1 MAGAN
6 RIVGITVDVEGK
18 TSGLTSALE
27 SAQKSINTTSAALK
41 DIDKA
46 LKLDPTNV
54 ELMAQKEELLNKQ
67 IDQTNQQL
75 EIMQQVA
82 KDANAALEAGDI
94 TQEQYAS
101 LTAEISKTNSSLD
114 DLEQKA
120 QDNAQAMQDVED
132 GVDSAGDE
140 MGELSEESEETSKSL
155 DALKGVAEA
164 VGGAMAAAFATAVA
178 GAKEVGEALVNCTMD
193 AAAYSD
199 EIMTMSSVTGLSTDT
214 LQELNYAS
222 ELLDV
227 STETITGSMTKLE
240 KTMSSADAT
249 HQKYHETV
257 EQLLEQLEAGTITQE
272 EYEAACQKSYDETRN
287 AYDKLGVSIRDA
299 NGDFRSQEEVFW
311 DVIDALGQIEDPVER
326 DLAAMELL
334 GKSAKDLN
342 PLIEAGSGAFRDLA
356 EEAHET
362 GYVMDSDTLDAFG
375 SFDDQMARLNNGATA
390 AKNALGQVL
399 LPTLNSL
406 AGAGTNA
413 LTKFTKAMQES
424 DGDISKLGPAV
435 SEILQDLLGEVNKV
449 APQFFELIGTIL
461 QTLVQIIVDNL
472 PMILDSALQI
482 ITTLTETLL
491 APDNLAK
498 IIEAATN
505 IILTIV
511 QYLLENIDMI
521 LNAAIQIVL
530 TVVQGITNALPKLIP
545 AVVDAVLTIAET
557 LLAPEN
563 LAMILDAGLQ
573 LIIALAG
580 ALIDSLPEI
589 LERLPEI
596 ILGIVDFLLGPEG
609 LDKLVS
615 TGFDLFVGLVTKM
628 PDVILDVLEAVGG
641 LIGDIVGKI
650 VEKGGEVWDA
660 MKEMFPSF
668 DEVVKWGGDI
678 IDGIIDGITGALSDL
693 WDCCTNVASG
703 IADFLGFSV
712 PEKGPLH
719 EWAYNNPG
727 ADMVKLFEE
736 GMDSQMPEL
745 QASVDMMANTLTGAT
760 APDYSGQLSSIDS
773 GIAALGAAG
782 SQIVIPVYLGN
793 ERIETIVAQ
802 ASTNLAYISGGR

>member
-1 MAGAN
+1 MAGG
-6 RIVGITVDVEGK
+6 RIVGITVDIEGR
-18 TSGLTSALE
+18 SDGLVKSLKDCNSAI
-27 SAQKSINTTSAALK
+27 SNTSAALK
-41 DIDKA
+41 DVDKA
-46 LKLDPTNV
+46 LQLDPTNV
-54 ELMAQKEELLNKQ
+54 ELLTQKEELLNKQ
-67 IDQTNQQL
+67 IDQTNERL
-75 EIMQQVA
+75 EILQQVA
-82 KDANAALEAGDI
+82 EDANEALAKGDI
-94 TQEQYAS
+94 SQEQYAS
-101 LTAEISKTNSSLD
+101 LQAEIARTNSELD
-114 DLEQKA
+114 GLNEKA
-120 QDNAQAMQDVED
+120 DENSQVMQDVED
-132 GVDSAGDE
+132 GVAGAGDE
-140 MGELSEESEETSKSL
+140 MEELGTESEETGKAM
-155 DALKGVAEA
+155 DALKVTAEA
-164 VGGAMAAAFATAVA
+164 VGGAMAAAFAAAVA
-178 GAKEVGEALVNCTMD
+178 GAKEVGEALVSCTMD

-214 LQELNYAS
+214 LQELNYAA

-249 HQKYHETV
+249 HQKYSETV
-257 EQLLEQLEAGTITQE
+257 EQLMEQLEAGKITQE

-287 AYDKLGVSIRDA
+287 AYDKLGVSIRDS
-299 NGDFRSQEEVFW
+299 NGEFRSQEEVFW

-362 GYVMDSDTLDAFG
+362 GYVMDGDTLDAFG
-375 SFDDQMARLNNGATA
+375 AFDDQMARLNNGATA

-406 AGAGTNA
+406 AGAGTSA
-413 LTKFTKAMQES
+413 LNKFTLAMQES

-435 SEILQDLLGEVNKV
+435 SEILQDLLGEVNTI
-449 APQFFELIGTIL
+449 APQIFDLIGTIL
-461 QTLVQIIVDNL
+461 QTLVQIIIDNL

-511 QYLLENIDMI
+511 QYLLENIDLI
-521 LNAAIQIVL
+521 LNAAIQIIL
-530 TVVQGITNALPKLIP
+530 TVVQGITDALPQLIP
-545 AVVDAVLTIAET
+545 AAVDAILTIAET

-563 LAMILDAGLQ
+563 LAMILDAALK

-580 ALIDSLPEI
+580 ALVDALPEI
-589 LERLPEI
+589 IDRLPEI
-596 ILGIVDFLLGPEG
+596 ITGIVDFLLGPDG

-615 TGFDLFVGLVTKM
+615 TGFDLFIGLITKL
-628 PDVILDVLEAVGG
+628 PDVVLDILEAVAGM
-641 LIGDIVGKI
+641 IGDIVGKI

-660 MKEMFPSF
+660 LKEMFPSF

-693 WDCCTNVASG
+693 WDTCTDVAQG

-727 ADMVKLFEE
+727 ADMVDLFAE
-736 GMDSQMPEL
+736 GIDDQLPEL
-745 QASVDMMANTLTGAT
+745 QASVDMMANAMTGASPT
-760 APDYSGQLSSIDS
+760 SPDYSGQLS
-773 GIAALGAAG
+773 GISETLAG
-782 SQIVIPVYLGN
+782 MGGGVINVYLGQ
-793 ERIETIVAQ
+793 ELIQREVIQ
-802 ASTNLAYISGGR
+802 ANTNYAFISGGR